1 MINFLCFSLSLF
13 KGSSTRYFNN
23 TFTHCPAWSDLIKGK
38 QVQNDRCTDRLTD
51 CLNCKSF
58 FFQLS
63 LSDVLFWWQIN
74 VLDLY
79 LKCSL
84 KLKSWWFTDHEC
96 TCASWQLSTYI
107 TMKTTVLTFL
117 SRCLPSSSYQCYS
130 IFPIYDRFQSSF
142 YSGHNTCQFYVKI

>member
-1 MINFLCFSLSLF
+1 MINFLCLTSS
-13 KGSSTRYFNN
+13 KGPLRGILIIHSHIVRPGLILLKENN
-23 TFTHCPAWSDLIKGK
+23 SKMIGVLTAWRTVWIVK
-38 QVQNDRCTDRLTD
+38 V
-51 CLNCKSF
+51 F

-107 TMKTTVLTFL
+107 TMKTIVLTFL